1 MAYQGEGDYVPG
13 PWCTFCKAAVKC
25 RARAEAK
32 LQLAKYEFAMPPLL
46 TDAEIEDI
54 LSRLP
59 GLTKWAGEIEAYAQD
74 AAIHHGKVW
83 HGFKLVESRT
93 NRKYTDE
100 DAVIRAANAAGYHDI
115 FKKSLIPI
123 TEMEKLMGKKTFAEV
138 IGGLVEKPK
147 GRPTLV
153 PVSDRRPAITTMDAA
168 QEFTEITE
176 V

>member
-1 MAYQGEGDYVPG
+1 M
-13 PWCTFCKAAVKC
+13 
-25 RARAEAK
+25 RRSR
-32 LQLAKYEFAMPPLL
+32 
-46 TDAEIEDI
+46 DI

-83 HGFKLVESRT
+83 NGFKLVESRT

-100 DAVIRAANAAGYHDI
+100 EAVIRAANAAGYHDI

-138 IGGLVEKPK
+138 LGSLVEKPK
-147 GRPTLV
+147 GRPTL
-153 PVSDRRPAITTMDAA
+153 SGSGIRPASGHQHDGCRPRIY
-168 QEFTEITE
+168 
-176 V
+176 